1 MRLRRLHIEEYLL
14 LRDLDL
20 RFDRPGRLDTGE
32 YALDFLVG
40 VNGSGKSTVLR
51 ALTQIVSDLRA
62 DQVSTF
68 SYELEYEFTGR
79 DGPYFVS
86 IAQQRTDQGP
96 DRHMTVRPRSP
107 DAEPLFDSDSID
119 QRYLPAHLVVHTTG
133 AEEEWERLLAG
144 TDALNDTA
152 RAPDDIL
159 DDPIQRSVVE
169 LPGHLP
175 DAGPME
181 SSEAKPSFLLIRA
194 SRLPLVTLCGL
205 LAHLASDDQPLR
217 DVVGS
222 LGLQSFSGFSL
233 RFRLHKALSPFE
245 TFDALVPF
253 ATRHIQQGNDHL
265 LVFDL
270 SSDSELPSR
279 LISDAAIGGSLGL
292 FAKLDRLLEPD
303 PSGEPTLQQVNVFL
317 ERRVPDATED
327 ADESRGGLPGVFLL
341 DWLSDGEQS
350 FLGRMAML
358 AMLDTEDSLILLDEP
373 EVHFNDYWKREI
385 VVLLDVVMKGHTNHL
400 LIATHSSIV
409 LSDVTEA
416 HLVSLVRTDEGV
428 AEQVEFTAPT
438 FGADPSTIM
447 VHVFD
452 TGTAV
457 GAFSGQYIASALDRN
472 DEAELRDL
480 LDYVGVGYWQFRILN
495 RLEKLD
501 ASQDPSAV
509 RT

>member
-1 MRLRRLHIEEYLL
+1 MILRRLYIEEYLL

-20 RFDRPGRLDTGE
+20 NFDRPGRLDTGA

-40 VNGSGKSTVLR
+40 VNGTGKSTALR
-51 ALTQIVSDLRA
+51 ALAQIISDLRA
-62 DQVSTF
+62 DQISPF
-68 SYELEYEFTGR
+68 SYALEYEFKGR

-86 IAQQRTDQGP
+86 IAQR
-96 DRHMTVRPRSP
+96 DREDGLNRRMTVRSHSP
-107 DAEPLFDSDSID
+107 DAEPTFDADSID
-119 QRYLPAHLVVHTTG
+119 QRYLPANLIVHTTG
-133 AEEEWERLLAG
+133 AEEEWEKLLAG
-144 TDALNDTA
+144 ARSVNDMA
-152 RAPDDIL
+152 QAEEEVL
-159 DDPIQRSVVE
+159 DDPVRRSVVE

-175 DAGPME
+175 
-181 SSEAKPSFLLIRA
+181 SSRPLEATEAEPPFLLIRA
-194 SRLPLVTLCGL
+194 SRMPLVTLCGL
-205 LAHLASDDQPLR
+205 LAHLASDDQPLK
-217 DVVGS
+217 DVLDS
-222 LGLQSFSGFSL
+222 LALEPISGFSL

-245 TFDALVPF
+245 SFDALADF

-265 LVFDL
+265 LAFDL
-270 SSDSELPSR
+270 SSDPGLPSR
-279 LISDAAIGGSLGL
+279 LIKHAAIGGSLGL

-303 PSGEPTLQQVNVFL
+303 LSGEPTLRQVNVFL
-317 ERRVPDATED
+317 QRRVPEVTED
-327 ADESRGGLPGVFLL
+327 TDESSDGLPCLFLL

-350 FLGRMAML
+350 FLGRTAAL
-358 AMLDTEDSLILLDEP
+358 AMLDAEDSLIVLDEP

-385 VVLLDVVMKGHTNHL
+385 VALLNMVMKEHTNHL

-416 HLVSLVRTDEGV
+416 HITSLVRTDEGI
-428 AEQVEFTAPT
+428 AEPVDFTAAT

-457 GAFSGQYIASALDRN
+457 GAFSAQYIASALDRN

-480 LDYVGVGYWQFRILN
+480 LDRVGVGYWQFRILN

-501 ASQDPSAV
+501 AS
-509 RT
+509 

>member
-1 MRLRRLHIEEYLL
+1 MRLRRLYIEEYLL

-20 RFDRPGRLDTGE
+20 TFDRPGRLDTGA

-40 VNGSGKSTVLR
+40 LNGSGKSTVLR
-51 ALTQIVSDLRA
+51 ALTQIITDLRA
-62 DQVSTF
+62 DRISTF

-79 DGPYFVS
+79 DRPYFVS
-86 IAQQRTDQGP
+86 IAQQRTDEGP
-96 DRHMTVRPRSP
+96 SRQMTVRPRSP
-107 DAEPLFDSDSID
+107 TQAPIFDANSID
-119 QRYLPAHLVVHTTG
+119 QRYLPARLIVHTTG
-133 AEEEWERLLAG
+133 AEEEWERLLVGLAAVD
-144 TDALNDTA
+144 DAA
-152 RAPDDIL
+152 RAEDDL
-159 DDPIQRSVVE
+159 LSDPVRRSVVE

-175 DAGPME
+175 STSLMGTA
-181 SSEAKPSFLLIRA
+181 EAEPPFLLIRA

-205 LAHLASDDQPLR
+205 LAHLAADDRPLA
-217 DVVGS
+217 DVLNS
-222 LGLQSFSGFSL
+222 LGLQRIPGFSL

-245 TFDALVPF
+245 TFKALAPF

-270 SSDSELPSR
+270 SADPGLPSR
-279 LISDAAIGGSLGL
+279 LVDDAAIGGSLGL
-292 FAKLDRLLEPD
+292 FAKLDRLLQPD
-303 PSGEPTLQQVNVFL
+303 LSGEPTLRQVNVFL
-317 ERRVPDATED
+317 ERRVPDETED
-327 ADESRGGLPGVFLL
+327 TDESQESLPRLFLL

-385 VVLLDVVMKGHTNHL
+385 VALLNMVMQGHTNHL

-416 HLVSLVRTDEGV
+416 HITSLVRTDEGV
-428 AEQVEFTAPT
+428 AEPVDFTAPT

-447 VHVFD
+447 IHVFD

-457 GAFSGQYIASALDRN
+457 GAFSAQYIASALDRN

-480 LDYVGVGYWQFRILN
+480 LGRVGVGYWQFRILN

-501 ASQDPSAV
+501 AS
-509 RT
+509 

>member
-1 MRLRRLHIEEYLL
+1 MKLRRLHIIERYLL

-20 RFDRPGRLDTGE
+20 HFDRPGRLDTGA

-62 DQVSTF
+62 DQISTF
-68 SYELEYEFTGR
+68 SYELEYEFKGR

-86 IAQQRTDQGP
+86 IVQQRTDEGQN
-96 DRHMTVRPRSP
+96 RHMTVRPHSLSEAP
-107 DAEPLFDSDSID
+107 IFDADSID
-119 QRYLPAHLVVHTTG
+119 QRYLPAQLVVHTTG
-133 AEEEWERLLAG
+133 AEEEWEGLLIGA
-144 TDALNDTA
+144 DAVSDAA
-152 RAPDDIL
+152 RAADDVL
-159 DDPIQRSVVE
+159 DDSIRRSVVE

-175 DAGPME
+175 STTPIETA
-181 SSEAKPSFLLIRA
+181 EAEPSFLLIRA
-194 SRLPLVTLCGL
+194 SRLSLVTLCGL
-205 LAHLASDDQPLR
+205 LAHLASTDQPLK
-217 DVVGS
+217 DVLNS
-222 LGLQSFSGFSL
+222 LGLEHISGFSL
-233 RFRLHKALSPFE
+233 QFRLHKVLSPFE
-245 TFDALVPF
+245 TFNALVDH
-253 ATRHIQQGNDHL
+253 ATRHVQQGNDHL

-270 SSDSELPSR
+270 FAEPGLPSH
-279 LISDAAIGGSLGL
+279 LISDAAMGGSLGL
-292 FAKLDRLLEPD
+292 FSKLDRLLEPD
-303 PSGEPTLQQVNVFL
+303 ASGEPTLRQVNVFL
-317 ERRVPDATED
+317 ERRVPDATGD
-327 ADESRGGLPGVFLL
+327 TDESQDSLPRVFLL

-385 VVLLDVVMKGHTNHL
+385 VALLDMVMKGHTNHL

-416 HLVSLVRTDEGV
+416 HITSLVRTNEGF
-428 AEQVEFTAPT
+428 AERVEFTAPT

-452 TGTAV
+452 TGTAI
-457 GAFSGQYIASALDRN
+457 GAFSAQYLASALDRN
-472 DEAELRDL
+472 NEAELRDL
-480 LDYVGVGYWQFRILN
+480 LDRVGVGYWQFRILN

-501 ASQDPSAV
+501 AS
-509 RT
+509 